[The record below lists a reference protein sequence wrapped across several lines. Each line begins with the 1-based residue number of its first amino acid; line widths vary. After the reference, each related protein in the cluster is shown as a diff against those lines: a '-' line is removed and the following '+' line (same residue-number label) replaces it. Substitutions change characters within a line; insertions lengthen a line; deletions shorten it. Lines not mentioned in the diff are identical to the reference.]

1 MSMADERGCDKFHS
15 LAITQKAQMLNQL
28 PKSYYDRAVRIIGR
42 LDFSKL
48 PAKAQIEF
56 QDYLNK
62 IVSLDSDE
70 LLIDHKGKTRK
81 TLEDIYQEIEDLRM
95 NYDLT
100 EEQQALLYELEEYLF

>member
-1 MSMADERGCDKFHS
+1 
-15 LAITQKAQMLNQL
+15 
-28 PKSYYDRAVRIIGR
+28 GR

-56 QDYLNK
+56 QDYLNNN
-62 IVSLDSDE
+62 VSQDSDE
-70 LLIDHKGKTRK
+70 LLSDHKGKTRK

-100 EEQQALLYELEEYLF
+100 EEQHALLYELEEYLFYDE